1 MIPQPPRSTR
11 TDTLFP
17 YTTLFRS
24 ALKNVDTI
32 GGDGH
37 SGPRVVM
44 AATRIPRSRET
55 TKRMTTPSDHP
66 SRAHPRVIDVQTHYV
81 PPAAARLLHDVRVAG
96 IADALEPNSAI
107 CTLDARLR
115 AMDEAEVDVSVLSM
129 APIGIIADRRLRL
142 DIRSEEHTSELQTL
156 MRNSYAGFCL

>member
-1 MIPQPPRSTR
+1 MRRRPPRSSR
-11 TDTLFP
+11 ADTLFP

-24 ALKNVDTI
+24 Q
-32 GGDGH
+32 
-37 SGPRVVM
+37 S
-44 AATRIPRSRET
+44 
-55 TKRMTTPSDHP
+55 
-66 SRAHPRVIDVQTHYV
+66 HYV

-142 DIRSEEHTSELQTL
+142 DICRAANNGLLEACTAYPQRLDRKSVV
-156 MRNSYAGFCL
+156 